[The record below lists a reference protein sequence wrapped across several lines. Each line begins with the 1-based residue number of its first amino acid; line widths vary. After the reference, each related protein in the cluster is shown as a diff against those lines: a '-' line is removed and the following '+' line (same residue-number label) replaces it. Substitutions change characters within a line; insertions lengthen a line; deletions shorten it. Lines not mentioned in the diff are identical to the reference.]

1 LIAFYDPWPLP
12 LAPGPRIV
20 NKEKPMTDE
29 KEIKEL
35 DDSLD
40 AYKTKVSQVNKATLT
55 WDKDLIFIG
64 RTNRGYELE
73 FDAQQQWGC
82 SPTESLLLSVAGCMG
97 IDMVSFLKKM
107 KCDIKSYKMDIMGER
122 NPTPPQY
129 YTSME
134 MVISVTGSGLTAKK
148 MERAV
153 SLSHDKY
160 CSVYHSLRKDMKV
173 KVDYTFENVS

>member
-1 LIAFYDPWPLP
+1 MS
-12 LAPGPRIV
+12 
-20 NKEKPMTDE
+20 EE
-29 KEIKEL
+29 KEIKALEEDL
-35 DDSLD
+35 N
-40 AYKTKVSQVNKATLT
+40 AYKTKVAQVNKSTLT

-64 RTNRGYELE
+64 RTNRGYEIE

-107 KCDIKSYKMDIMGER
+107 KCEINSYKMDIVGER

-134 MVISVTGSGLTAKK
+134 LIISVKGAGLTAKK
-148 MERAV
+148 LERAIA
-153 SLSHDKY
+153 LSHEKY
-160 CSVYHSLRKDMKV
+160 CSVYHSLRKDMNM
-173 KVDYTFENVS
+173 KVDYTFENV

>member
-1 LIAFYDPWPLP
+1 
-12 LAPGPRIV
+12 
-20 NKEKPMTDE
+20 MTDE

-35 DDSLD
+35 DDSLE

-82 SPTESLLLSVAGCMG
+82 APTESLLLSVAGCMG

-134 MVISVTGSGLTAKK
+134 MIISVTGSGLTAKK

-173 KVDYTFENVS
+173 KVDYAFENVT

>member
-1 LIAFYDPWPLP
+1 
-12 LAPGPRIV
+12 
-20 NKEKPMTDE
+20 MTDE
-29 KEIKEL
+29 KENKEL
-35 DDSLD
+35 DDSLE

-82 SPTESLLLSVAGCMG
+82 APTESLLLSVAGCMG

-134 MVISVTGSGLTAKK
+134 MIISVTGSGLTAKK

-173 KVDYTFENVS
+173 KVDYAFENVT